1 MGRHAAGK
9 GRGGAFALSPSNLW
23 KVRKLA
29 PGASGDT
36 SAQMP
41 SSQFIAVMDA
51 AVDAVILID
60 HTGHIGAFNRSA
72 ERLFGWSAAE
82 VLGQNVAMLMP
93 EPDRSAHDAYLARYL
108 ESGIAHIIGVGREL
122 QAQRRDG
129 SCFPAHLSVG
139 RVAGAEPPQFVGFIR
154 DITAERQALAAI
166 QAERDLAKAY
176 LQLGHSIL
184 LTLDAQRRIRV
195 ISPRACQILGA
206 DETALLGQD
215 WSEVAVEALHRD
227 AARAELARTVTLP
240 PQEVHAFELPLPAQS
255 PSRLLEWRCLALRT
269 AEDRVTGFLC
279 SAEDITERRQKEE
292 EARRATNQLV
302 HVARLATMGE
312 MAAGIAHELNQ
323 PLTAITN
330 YARACERFLQLPE
343 PDLAESRDA
352 VREIGS
358 EALRAGEIIRRLR
371 RLVRSDNDEGR
382 HPSQINEVIED
393 LRLLTVADARVHD
406 TRIVFDLA
414 TGLPPV
420 LLNRVHITQV
430 LLNLIRNALEAL
442 AGQPRGSREIT
453 IRSRSAENGDV
464 EVSVCDNGP
473 GVDPGIVD
481 RMFDPFCTTKPNGTG
496 LGLPMSRTI
505 VSAHGGTV
513 NHVPA
518 RPGACFVMRLPGVE
532 Q

>member
-1 MGRHAAGK
+1 
-9 GRGGAFALSPSNLW
+9 
-23 KVRKLA
+23 
-29 PGASGDT
+29 
-36 SAQMP
+36 MP

-60 HTGHIGAFNRSA
+60 HTGRVGAFNRSA
-72 ERLFGWSAAE
+72 ERLFGWGAAE
-82 VLGQNVAMLMP
+82 ILGRNVSVLMP

-184 LTLDAQRRIRV
+184 LTLDPHRRIGM

-206 DETALLGQD
+206 DKATLLGRD
-215 WSEVAVEALHRD
+215 WSEVAAEALHRD
-227 AARAELARTVTLP
+227 AARVELERTVALP
-240 PQEVHAFELPLPAQS
+240 PQEVHAFEVPLPAES
-255 PSRLLEWRCLALRT
+255 GSRLLAWRCLALRD
-269 AEDRVTGFLC
+269 AENRVTGFLC
-279 SAEDITERRQKEE
+279 SAEDITERRQREE
-292 EARRATNQLV
+292 DERRSTDQLV
-302 HVARLATMGE
+302 HVARFATMGE

-330 YARACERFLQLPE
+330 YARACERFLQLTE
-343 PDLAESRDA
+343 PNLAETRDA

-358 EALRAGEIIRRLR
+358 EALRAAEIIRRLR
-371 RLVRSDNDEGR
+371 RLVRSDDDEER
-382 HPSQINEVIED
+382 RPSQINEVIED

-406 TRIVFDLA
+406 TRIVFELA
-414 TGLPPV
+414 AALPLV
-420 LLNRVHITQV
+420 LINRVQITQV

-453 IRSRSAENGDV
+453 VRSRSTEHGDV
-464 EVSVCDNGP
+464 EVSVCDNGA
-473 GVDPGIVD
+473 GVDPGILD

-505 VSAHGGTV
+505 ASAHGGSV

-518 RPGACFVMRLPGVE
+518 HPGACFVMRLPGME
-532 Q
+532 RS